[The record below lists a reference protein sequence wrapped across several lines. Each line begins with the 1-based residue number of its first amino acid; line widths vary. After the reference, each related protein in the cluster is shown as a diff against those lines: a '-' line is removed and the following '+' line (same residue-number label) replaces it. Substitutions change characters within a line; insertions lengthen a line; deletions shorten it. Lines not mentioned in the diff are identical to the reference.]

1 MTTRASAAR
10 YAKALFDVALRE
22 LTPEQ
27 AEQDLAQFA
36 GLLEEHADLQ
46 RALTNP
52 VVPVSA
58 KRAVLD
64 ALLAKLTLVVPVQK
78 LLRLLADRHRLVLV
92 PDLLA
97 VYRERL
103 MEHQRVIRAEVT
115 TAEPLAAG
123 QARQLA
129 DRLSTAT
136 GRRVLMTTR
145 VDPALLGG
153 LVARIG
159 STVYDGSVAR
169 QLARMRQQ
177 LIEQV

>member
-27 AEQDLAQFA
+27 AEQDLASV
-36 GLLEEHADLQ
+36 ADLLQ
-46 RALTNP
+46 EHPGLHRALTNP

-58 KRAVLD
+58 KRGVLEAVLER
-64 ALLAKLTLVVPVQK
+64 LTPSVPVRK
-78 LLRLLADRHRLVLV
+78 LLLLLADRDRLVLV

-115 TAEPLAAG
+115 TAEPLTADRA
-123 QARQLA
+123 QRLA
-129 DRLSTAT
+129 DRLSDAT
-136 GRRVLMTTR
+136 GRRVVMTTH

-153 LVARIG
+153 IVTRIG
-159 STVYDGSVAR
+159 STVYDGSVATR
-169 QLARMRQQ
+169 LARMRQQ
-177 LIEQV
+177 LVEQV

>member
-1 MTTRASAAR
+1 MTSRASAAR

-27 AEQDLAQFA
+27 AEQDVAQFA
-36 GLLEEHADLQ
+36 RLLEEHADLQ
-46 RALTNP
+46 RALTHP
-52 VVPVSA
+52 VVPVA
-58 KRAVLD
+58 GKRAVLD
-64 ALLAKLTLVVPVQK
+64 ALLAKLTLAVPVEK
-78 LLRLLADRHRLVLV
+78 LLRLLADRDRLVLV

-115 TAEPLAAG
+115 TADPLAAG
-123 QARQLA
+123 QAQRFA
-129 DRLSTAT
+129 DRLSDAT
-136 GRRVLMTTR
+136 GRRVQMTTR

-159 STVYDGSVAR
+159 STVYDGSVAG

>member
-10 YAKALFDVALRE
+10 YARALFDVALQE

-36 GLLEEHADLQ
+36 TLLEEHAELH

-52 VVPVSA
+52 VVAAGA
-58 KRAVLD
+58 KRSILD
-64 ALLAKLTLVVPVQK
+64 AILAKLTLVTPVQK
-78 LLRLLADRHRLVLV
+78 LLRLLADRDRLALV

-123 QARQLA
+123 QAQGLA
-129 DRLSTAT
+129 DRLSDAT
-136 GRRVLMTTR
+136 GRRVLMSTR
-145 VDPALLGG
+145 VDPVLIGG
-153 LVARIG
+153 IVARIG
-159 STVYDGSVAR
+159 STVYDGSIAGR
-169 QLARMRQQ
+169 LARMRQQ
-177 LIEQV
+177 LVGQM

>member
-10 YAKALFDVALRE
+10 YARALFDVALQE

-36 GLLEEHADLQ
+36 ALLEEHADLH

-58 KRAVLD
+58 KRGVLD
-64 ALLAKLTLVVPVQK
+64 AILAKLTLAMPVQK
-78 LLRLLADRHRLVLV
+78 LLRLLADRDRLVLV
-92 PDLLA
+92 PDLLS

-103 MEHQRVIRAEVT
+103 LKHQRVIRAEVT

-123 QARQLA
+123 QAQRLA
-129 DRLSTAT
+129 DRLSDST
-136 GRRVLMTTR
+136 GRRVQMSTR
-145 VDPALLGG
+145 VDPALVGG
-153 LVARIG
+153 IVARIG
-159 STVYDGSVAR
+159 GTVYDGSIAGR
-169 QLARMRQQ
+169 LARMRRQ
-177 LIEQV
+177 LVGQM